1 MVWLSAENGRGAV
14 IKRVTE
20 GDGFELRK
28 ILADCSGLVIREGV
42 AGARYTTFAIGG
54 PLQFLV
60 EPCDIDA
67 LARLRAR
74 LHAEGVPS
82 RMLGAGSNV
91 VIPDEGLAGVV
102 IRLGEGFRLLKDL
115 SEGVFSVGASF
126 SVMRLSRDLSQAG
139 FAGLEFAGGIPA
151 SFGGAVFMNAGAHGG
166 EFGDVV
172 ERVSVVHRDGTTETI
187 ERGSLSMTYRRGDVP
202 VEAIVV
208 AGEVR
213 LTASDKDRVAERRAA
228 FLTHRKATQPL
239 HLPSAGSV
247 FRNPP
252 NQYAGELIE
261 ATGLKGSTVG
271 GAQVSLL
278 HGNWIVNPER
288 RATAAD
294 VRSIIDMTV
303 DRVRE
308 AHGVELEP
316 EVRLW

>member
-1 MVWLSAENGRGAV
+1 
-14 IKRVTE
+14 
-20 GDGFELRK
+20 
-28 ILADCSGLVIREGV
+28 
-42 AGARYTTFAIGG
+42 
-54 PLQFLV
+54 
-60 EPCDIDA
+60 
-67 LARLRAR
+67 
-74 LHAEGVPS
+74 
-82 RMLGAGSNV
+82 
-91 VIPDEGLAGVV
+91 
-102 IRLGEGFRLLKDL
+102 
-115 SEGVFSVGASF
+115 
-126 SVMRLSRDLSQAG
+126 
-139 FAGLEFAGGIPA
+139 
-151 SFGGAVFMNAGAHGG
+151 
-166 EFGDVV
+166 
-172 ERVSVVHRDGTTETI
+172 VVHRDGTTETI